1 MTGMSAAI
9 SGLAAG
15 VSGAAVGSLL
25 GGGGGGGGGG
35 VQKVKTMAP
44 DYAQPSYQFGVD
56 ELERLQASGM
66 LGQVPELTDYSRGL
80 IESGKQR
87 ALAGS
92 PFLGGATTATQQLLG
107 GAQEFLDPAY
117 QAYQQLQQM
126 PSAVSQLQPQMAG
139 LLAPTQEKI
148 ISQFARGGRL
158 GSGAMSEAF
167 GRGTTAA
174 LAPYLQAAQAQDVQR
189 QLDVARGLGAIGE
202 TGIRGLTAGIE
213 AAPVVERMPY
223 TTEGIGLSLE
233 DLLQQQ
239 AFAESQQDVSGLKE
253 FTDILGALTVG
264 ETKTQPLYGASSPSF
279 GEMALAG
286 SIPQISQA
294 FGTAAT
300 NWYQGLGSG
309 STPSIA
315 PSSTGYTTV
324 QQNPLAPSPNLVFQR
339 YKDK

>member
-1 MTGMSAAI
+1 MSAISAAI
-9 SGLAAG
+9 GGLATG
-15 VSGAAVGSLL
+15 IGGAAVGSLL

-35 VQKVKTMAP
+35 PQVIRTEAP
-44 DYAQPSYQFGVD
+44 EYAQPSYEFGVD
-56 ELERLQASGM
+56 ELKRLQEAGK
-66 LGQVPELTDYSRGL
+66 LGEVAELTDYSRGL
-80 IESGKQR
+80 IEAGKQR

-92 PFLGGATTATQQLLG
+92 PFFGGATTATQQLLG
-107 GAQEFLDPAY
+107 GAQQLLDPSI

-158 GSGAMSEAF
+158 GSGAMGEAF
-167 GRGTTAA
+167 GRGATTA
-174 LAPYLQAAQAQDVQR
+174 LAPYLQAAQGQDVQR

-202 TGIRGLTAGIE
+202 TGIRGLTAGLE

-239 AFAESQQDVSGLKE
+239 ALAESQQEVAGLKE
-253 FTDILGALTVG
+253 YTNILGALTVG
-264 ETKTQPLYGASSPSF
+264 DTQTQPLYGASSPSF
-279 GEMALAG
+279 GQMALAG
-286 SIPQISQA
+286 AMPQISQA

-300 NWYQGLGSG
+300 DWYKGLGSVQP
-309 STPSIA
+309 STQRPTFN
-315 PSSTGYTTV
+315 TGTGASV
-324 QQNPLAPSPNLVFQR
+324 VVNPLPPLP
-339 YKDK
+339 